1 MKTTFGI
8 LAALFV
14 LTVVLQDS
22 YSQKIDGWFKAGSKP
37 DSYDWGKSDEKYNDG
52 AVYFLKSKEPA
63 IDGFGTIMT
72 YIMPEKYSGKRIRLT
87 GYVKNESITGW
98 AGMWMRVD
106 GTDKNKSLGFD
117 NMSNRAIAGTNDWTK
132 YEIVL
137 DVAPEAIGIAYG
149 FLVNGT
155 GNAWFSG
162 FTLETV
168 GSDVPTTDMD
178 K

>member
-1 MKTTFGI
+1 MKTTFNI
-8 LAALFV
+8 LIALIMLALCV
-14 LTVVLQDS
+14 QDS
-22 YSQKIDGWFKAGSKP
+22 YTQKIDGWFKTGSKP
-37 DSYDWGKSDEKYNDG
+37 ESYEWGKADEKYNDG
-52 AVYFLKSKEPA
+52 KVYYLKSIEPS

-72 YIMPEKYSGKRIRLT
+72 YIMPEQYSGKRIRLT
-87 GYVKNESITGW
+87 GFVKNESITGW

-106 GTDKNKSLGFD
+106 GTDKNKSLAFD
-117 NMSNRAIAGTNDWTK
+117 NMSKRAITGTNDWTK

-149 FLVNGT
+149 FLVHGT

-168 GSDVPTTDMD
+168 GNDVPTTDMN

>member
-1 MKTTFGI
+1 MKTIFNI
-8 LAALFV
+8 IIALFI
-14 LTVVLQDS
+14 LTVFVTGS

-37 DSYDWGKSDEKYNDG
+37 EAYEWGKADEKYNDG

-87 GYVKNESITGW
+87 GYVKNESLTGW

-106 GTDKNKSLGFD
+106 GTNKNKSLAFD
-117 NMSNRAIAGTNDWTK
+117 NMSKRAIAGTNDWTK

-149 FLVNGT
+149 FLVHGI
-155 GNAWFSG
+155 GSAWFSG
-162 FTLETV
+162 FSIETV
-168 GSDVPTTDMD
+168 GSDVPTTDMT

>member
-8 LAALFV
+8 LTALFV

-37 DSYDWGKSDEKYNDG
+37 ESYEWGKADEKYNEG
-52 AVYFLKSKEPA
+52 TAYYLKSIEPA

-72 YIMPEKYSGKRIRLT
+72 YVMPEQYSGKRIRLT
-87 GYVKNESITGW
+87 GYVKNESLTGW

-106 GTDKNKSLGFD
+106 GTDKNKSLAFD
-117 NMSNRAIAGTNDWTK
+117 NMSKRPITGTSDWTK
-132 YEIVL
+132 HEIVL

-162 FTLETV
+162 FKLETV
-168 GSDVPTTDMD
+168 GNDVPTTDMN

>member
-1 MKTTFGI
+1 MKTTFNI
-8 LAALFV
+8 LIALFI
-14 LTVVLQDS
+14 LTLFTPAAF
-22 YSQKIDGWFKAGSKP
+22 SQKIDGWFKAGNKP
-37 DSYDWGKSDEKYNDG
+37 ESYEWGKADEKYNDG

-87 GYVKNESITGW
+87 GYVKNENITGW

-106 GTDKNKSLGFD
+106 GTDKNTSLAFD
-117 NMSNRAIAGTNDWTK
+117 NMSNRAIAGKNDWTK

-137 DVAPEAIGIAYG
+137 DAAPEAIGIAYG

-168 GSDVPTTDMD
+168 GNDVPTTDMN

>member
-1 MKTTFGI
+1 MKTTFRV
-8 LAALFV
+8 LTALFV
-14 LTVVLQDS
+14 FTVFLNNS

-37 DSYDWGKSDEKYNDG
+37 ESYDWGKADEKYNDG
-52 AVYFLKSKEPA
+52 AVYFLKSKESP

-72 YIMPEKYSGKRIRLT
+72 YIMPEQYSGKRIRLS
-87 GYVKNESITGW
+87 GYIKNESITGW

-106 GTDKNKSLGFD
+106 GTDKNTSLAFD
-117 NMSNRAIAGTNDWTK
+117 NMVNRAIAGTNDWTK

-155 GNAWFSG
+155 GNAWVSG
-162 FTLETV
+162 FKLEEV
-168 GSDVPTTDMD
+168 GKDVPTTDMT